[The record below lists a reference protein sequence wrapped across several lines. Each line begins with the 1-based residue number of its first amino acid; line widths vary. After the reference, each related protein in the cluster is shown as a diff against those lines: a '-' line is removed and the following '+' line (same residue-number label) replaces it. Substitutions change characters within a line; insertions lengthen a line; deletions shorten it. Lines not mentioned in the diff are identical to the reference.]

1 MKKIV
6 RNAIKNNKERRLEA
20 DITTPT
26 VRSLVSKIDE
36 IHEGCSSS
44 MQALASKIDEIP
56 LSDEPIEPINGDGKN
71 KLKK

>member
-44 MQALASKIDEIP
+44 MQALACQMN
-56 LSDEPIEPINGDGKN
+56 L
-71 KLKK
+71 

>member
-1 MKKIV
+1 MKKFI

-20 DITTPT
+20 DISTPT

-36 IHEGCSSS
+36 I
-44 MQALASKIDEIP
+44 P
-56 LSDEPIEPINGDGKN
+56 LSAEPIEPINGDDKN